1 MIVGLFPELKAV
13 GGIQCAGRHIAAVL
27 ADFARRH
34 GMKCRLFSLNDT
46 HELHRMVLPS
56 PISSGQAAAGH
67 EFMFMGYERG
77 KVRLG
82 AAAMRAAWGGA
93 RVAVAAHPHLALVT
107 QGMRAV
113 RKGLRTIVW
122 THGIEVWEPL
132 PLLRRRAL
140 GGADLVLAPSRDT
153 AQHVAAMQQVPCER
167 IRVLPWAL
175 DPQFAARTAA
185 AAAKVGLP
193 GTFPVGRVIL
203 TVGRWSA
210 GEEYKGVDH
219 LIAALPR
226 LLCDWPDVRVVA
238 VGEGDG
244 RAWLE
249 HLAAEHG
256 VQHSVHFLP
265 QVSQAELA
273 ACYAACEIFALPSR
287 GEGFGFVYLEAMSH
301 GKPVIAGA
309 HAGAPEVVEDGVT
322 GFLVP
327 HGDVQQLTT
336 ALRTLLASPGRARD
350 MGAKGRARVEKEF
363 QFEKFASTLEQILRE
378 QCEF

>member
-1 MIVGLFPELKAV
+1 VIVGLFPELQAV

-27 ADFARRH
+27 ADFARRKD
-34 GMKCRLFSLNDT
+34 MQCRLFSLNDT

-56 PISSGQAAAGH
+56 PVSSGQRGVGR
-67 EFMFMGYERG
+67 EFTFMGYERG
-77 KVRLG
+77 KMRLG
-82 AAAMRAAWGGA
+82 AAAMRAAWNGA
-93 RVAVAAHPHLALVT
+93 RLAVAAHPHLALVT

-113 RKGLRTIVW
+113 RRGLRTIVW

-132 PLLRRRAL
+132 PFLRRRAL
-140 GGADLVLAPSRDT
+140 GGADLVLAPSRAT
-153 AQHVAAMQQVPCER
+153 AENVAAIQQVPGEH

-175 DPQFAARTAA
+175 DPQFAARAA
-185 AAAKVGLP
+185 AAAARVALP

-210 GEEYKGVDH
+210 SEGYKGMDH

-226 LLCDWPDVRVVA
+226 LQGDWPDVQLVA

-249 HLAAEHG
+249 HLAEEHG
-256 VQHSVHFLP
+256 VRRAVHFLS

-273 ACYAACEIFALPSR
+273 ACYAACEIFALPSG

-309 HAGAPEVVEDGVT
+309 HGGAPEVVEDGVT

-327 HGDVQQLTT
+327 HGDVQQLIA
-336 ALRTLLASPGRARD
+336 ALRTLLASPGRARE

-363 QFEKFASTLEQILRE
+363 QFERFAGRLEQILDE
-378 QCEF
+378 QCAF